1 MIRSMNPIEFETF
14 LAWLDNRIDIVT
26 AKRAQEAIGNG
37 ELLAELL
44 RKNTE
49 YGRKILVGD

>member
-1 MIRSMNPIEFETF
+1 MSPIEFETF
-14 LAWLDNRIDIVT
+14 LTWLDNRIDIVT

-37 ELLAELL
+37 ELL

-49 YGRKILVGD
+49 YGRNILVGD

>member
-1 MIRSMNPIEFETF
+1 MNPIEFETF